1 MILNKESAKHL
12 NRLCESVLRKFN
24 LADKAQLKGLL
35 QNEINVTLDR
45 FLTSNK
51 LTSSKNDMFPAEG
64 AAVILAPLN
73 SLDDIS
79 RNSVNGSLD
88 VYIRAEYYLD
98 QPDVVTGDGGEEFLN
113 TRSTLESTNLYLGT
127 LKIAGNNI
135 SLILDDNVDPALIDI
150 DLYSKCWDTGDPKN
164 VVFFLND
171 IYNRL
176 YKSGIYA
183 TSNLLSSPT
192 NNAIIHISYGKL
204 LAYAKGLY
212 PFTVGN
218 EAEIMRNILTD
229 LLNMPVQ
236 NVIIDRPANDI
247 SFAVI
252 VDDKDKQ
259 AIKGINQALEQ
270 FV

>member
-1 MILNKESAKHL
+1 MTLNKEAAKHL
-12 NRLCESVLRKFN
+12 NRLCESILRKYN
-24 LADKAQLKGLL
+24 LADKAQLKSLL
-35 QNEINVTLDR
+35 QDEINVTLDR
-45 FLTSNK
+45 FLVSNK
-51 LTSSKNDMFPAEG
+51 LTSPRYDMFPAEG

-79 RNSVNGSLD
+79 RNSADGRLD
-88 VYIRAEYYLD
+88 VYIQAKYYLD
-98 QPDVVTGDGGEEFLN
+98 QPDIVTGDGGEEFLN
-113 TRSTLESTNLYLGT
+113 TRSTLESTNLYLGA

-135 SLILDDNVDPALIDI
+135 SFVLDDNVDPSLVDI
-150 DLYSKCWDTGDPKN
+150 DLYSKCWDTCDPKN

-183 TSNLLSSPT
+183 TTNSLASQT
-192 NNAIIHISYGKL
+192 NNAILHISYGKL

-229 LLNMPVQ
+229 MLNTSVEKI
-236 NVIIDRPANDI
+236 VIDRPADDI
-247 SFAVI
+247 SFEVI
-252 VDDKDKQ
+252 VNDHDREV
-259 AIKGINQALEQ
+259 IEGINQALEQ